1 MNTGLSGIRIAPF
14 FRRLLVL
21 VVILLLIVVLL
32 VFGSRIDAPSL
43 REFASLRVER
53 LVEHFHGLPRIRFA
67 EQATWYARGH
77 RRAGQHCEVNF
88 ATERS
93 CQHLEDFFC
102 FEQRNRATN
111 SVGNHFRSYLRS
123 IFFPFPQTTFE
134 SAHANFQSRI
144 RIGKRAAPFSSLPNL
159 HRSPANRSS
168 VVPPDF
174 RPLLCQDFSKIRPG
188 CLRRGESQVTE
199 LDKQLLVFTVRR
211 PDSFCPSNLQGE
223 EACFESAVYRSH
235 EVRCPSTDSP
245 AFKSDWCAELGAQ

>member
-111 SVGNHFRSYLRS
+111 SVGNHFRSYLALDLL
-123 IFFPFPQTTFE
+123 FPFLKRRSRAPTPISNLASELESVPLRFPPFPAFTAPRPTDPPPSRPI
-134 SAHANFQSRI
+134 SAHFYVKISR
-144 RIGKRAAPFSSLPNL
+144 KFAPAAYAAASHKSPN
-159 HRSPANRSS
+159 
-168 VVPPDF
+168 
-174 RPLLCQDFSKIRPG
+174 
-188 CLRRGESQVTE
+188 
-199 LDKQLLVFTVRR
+199 
-211 PDSFCPSNLQGE
+211 
-223 EACFESAVYRSH
+223 
-235 EVRCPSTDSP
+235 
-245 AFKSDWCAELGAQ
+245 